1 MSPFKKAKRRF
12 NENRIDEAIE
22 LYKQCIKENI
32 CIADSYINMAQCY
45 TELNKNQEAIVVL
58 EEGIKKL
65 TKILYSSNKEKIAE
79 FYCKLGYA
87 YRLQEYYNLAH
98 QAFNTASAF
107 APDNKTYQ
115 NNLNDIEKILFNV

>member
-12 NENRIDEAIE
+12 NENRINEALE

-32 CIADSYINMAQCY
+32 CIADSYINMAQCQI
-45 TELNKNQEAIVVL
+45 ELNKNREAIFVL
-58 EEGIKKL
+58 EIGLIKL
-65 TKILYSSNKEKIAE
+65 SKILYTSNKEKIAE

-87 YRLQEYYNLAH
+87 YRLVKDYKLAH
-98 QAFNTASAF
+98 QAFNTATAF

-115 NNLNDIEKILFNV
+115 NNLNDIEKILFNA

>member
-1 MSPFKKAKRRF
+1 MSPFEKAKRKF
-12 NENRIDEAIE
+12 NENKINEAIE

-45 TELNKNQEAIVVL
+45 TELNKNLEAMVIL
-58 EEGIKKL
+58 EEGIIKL
-65 TKILYSSNKEKIAE
+65 SKILYTSNKEKIAE

-87 YRLQEYYNLAH
+87 YRLLKYYNLAH
-98 QAFNTASAF
+98 QAFYTASVF